1 MEQPRELQILHINLY
16 LRMQPSELG
25 LGLNMKKTY
34 PWELRRL
41 EHVDLFDSLNR
52 LNIELLQGSL

>member
-34 PWELRRL
+34 PWELR
-41 EHVDLFDSLNR
+41 S
-52 LNIELLQGSL
+52 G